1 MKRSIHLSESSEAY
15 IAARN
20 RNPVVSAE
28 INAALAMLQHLV
40 RENLPKLSDTEWEE
54 IIATYRGRDLTKI
67 PLPLNIAGDILA
79 HHGVII
85 PSQLLPQVQG
95 LPEKLVALSQVQ
107 QFAIMD
113 TVRTYLAQGHN
124 EQEI

>member
-15 IAARN
+15 IAART
-20 RNPVVSAE
+20 RTPVISAE
-28 INAALAMLQHLV
+28 INGALAMLQHLA
-40 RENLPKLSDTEWEE
+40 RENLPKLSEAEWAE
-54 IIATYRGRDLTKI
+54 IVAIYRDRDLAKM

-95 LPEKLVALSQVQ
+95 LPEKLVAFSQAQ
-107 QFAIMD
+107 QFAILD
-113 TVRTYLAQGHN
+113 AVRTYLMQETH